1 MPTRRSLS
9 PLWRTYGLYRR
20 HIGLVTVV
28 LTLSLAANASF
39 GYQQYLFG
47 QALEHIRLLATG
59 EAVVDQLWFW
69 CAVVMLFALGRAVT
83 GYATQIF
90 GTMLGQR
97 LLFQLRSRLFH
108 QVVELDQ
115 RFHRQHGGGE
125 LIARTT
131 RDSDKVRDA
140 VVIGTRQLV
149 DTVMVILG
157 GLAFLFWCH
166 PLLGLVEGGLI
177 GIAAWMLVRQADR
190 LVRLN
195 RATDD
200 SYDRVTQDFTE
211 GVIGI
216 RVIKAF
222 NHENAR
228 LQHFLGL
235 LTRFMD
241 HARRALL
248 YTATRLPLPQAV
260 VAMGHAW
267 VLYYGAVQVA
277 DGGIDS
283 GTYIAAL
290 ILVTGLVFRMDGI
303 GRVVRIMADAR
314 ASAARVWDVLDAET
328 AVQSGDRPL
337 PPAPLG
343 IRLDQVR
350 VAPTAQPILAGCS
363 LTVAPGEVVALVG
376 PTGSGKSTLCS
387 LFPRL
392 RDPDAGQVLI
402 GSEAAGWQ
410 PVAACRL
417 DELRQ
422 AVQVAYQGSFLFSD
436 SVAGNL
442 RLADDSADEARLWH
456 ALHLAAA
463 EDIVAGLPAG
473 LATRIGERGL
483 TLSGGQRQ
491 RLALARALVAQPAVL
506 ILDDATSALDAHT
519 EAAILERL
527 RRDLG
532 QTTVLLVATRL
543 ASIRLADR
551 VLVLDEGRII
561 AAGTHAEL
569 VASSPAYR
577 RLLALDRE
585 DAA

>member
-1 MPTRRSLS
+1 MSIPSARN

-20 HIGLVTVV
+20 HLGLVGLVV
-28 LTLSLAANASF
+28 LLSLAANASF
-39 GYQQYLFG
+39 GYQQHLFG
-47 QALEHIRLLATG
+47 QTFEHLRLLAIG
-59 EAVVDQLWFW
+59 EAPADRLGFW
-69 CAVVMLFALGRAVT
+69 CMVVLLFTVGRAVAA
-83 GYATQIF
+83 YATQIV
-90 GTMLGQR
+90 GSMLGQR

-115 RFHRQHGGGE
+115 RFHREHGGGE

-140 VVIGTRQLV
+140 VVIGTRQLL
-149 DTVMVILG
+149 DTLMIIIG

-166 PLLGLVEGGLI
+166 PLLGLVQGALI
-177 GIAAWMLVRQADR
+177 GIAAWMLVHQADR
-190 LVRLN
+190 LVKLN

-211 GVIGI
+211 GVIGV

-222 NHENAR
+222 NHESAR
-228 LQHFLGL
+228 LAHFRRL
-235 LTRFMD
+235 LRGFMD

-248 YTATRLPLPQAV
+248 YTATRLPVPQAV

-267 VLYYGAVQVA
+267 ILYYGGVLVA
-277 DGGIDS
+277 DGSIDS

-290 ILVTGLVFRMDGI
+290 MLVTGLVFRMDGI
-303 GRVVRIMADAR
+303 GRVVRIMAEAR
-314 ASAARVWDVLDAET
+314 ASAARVWQVLDART
-328 AVQSGDRPL
+328 AVRSGESPL
-337 PPAPLG
+337 PAGPLG
-343 IRLDQVR
+343 LRLDGVR
-350 VAPTAQPILAGCS
+350 VAPGEHAILADCS
-363 LTVAPGEVVALVG
+363 LAVAPGEVVALVG

-392 RDPDAGQVLI
+392 RDPDGGQVLI
-402 GSEAAGWQ
+402 GSDASGWQ
-410 PVAACRL
+410 SVADCRI
-417 DELRQ
+417 DALRQ

-442 RLADDSADEARLWH
+442 RLADASADERQLWH

-463 EDIVAGLPAG
+463 EDIVKGLPEG

-491 RLALARALVAQPAVL
+491 RLALARALVADPAVL

-519 EAAILERL
+519 EAAILARL
-527 RRDLG
+527 RRALG
-532 QTTVLLVATRL
+532 QTTVLMVATRL
-543 ASIRLADR
+543 ASIHLADR

-561 AAGTHAEL
+561 AAGSHAEL

-585 DAA
+585 EAA